1 MVYHSNNI
9 DWFRERVGKLMTE
22 LELLTRIADSLDI
35 LVLFAILNFATSCM
49 RSWRKNVIRGVR

>member
-9 DWFRERVGKLMTE
+9 DCFFERIGKLMTE
-22 LELLTRIADSLDI
+22 LEILTRIANSLDI

-49 RSWRKNVIRGVR
+49 RGWRRNVIRGLG